1 MGKVVKTV
9 LKVAAVAA
17 IAYFAPPLAGAAL
30 GSVGVSSALAT
41 TALSS
46 AIGAGMGELSG
57 VGWKAGLLSGG
68 LGGASSSGLFGG
80 APAAAGAGA
89 APTTAGAAGVPAA
102 GTAGAALPGVEAY
115 MASPGFTSAAGAEAA
130 AAGVGGA
137 AAAPQ
142 TIGQALS
149 GAAAKP
155 TSVLTGGIS
164 NITKGLGGAV
174 NAVGLGGVAGGLN
187 LGAVAP
193 GLVAAG
199 LTSTPGAAIT
209 RAQQAELARA
219 QGVNAAVTQQRI
231 DEANKLIG
239 EAAYYDPEYMARQAA
254 EAAKI
259 RGGIQE
265 TEGTRGLTGERLAA
279 ERRRYRLGTARSA
292 GSAYQQ
298 GYGTGVSART
308 QTRQAGIQS
317 LPTSFPTTSAES
329 SAALRDRYMADEAR
343 RSQEAGLAALFGQA
357 LNRPTTT

>member
-1 MGKVVKTV
+1 M
-9 LKVAAVAA
+9 
-17 IAYFAPPLAGAAL
+17 
-30 GSVGVSSALAT
+30 
-41 TALSS
+41 
-46 AIGAGMGELSG
+46 
-57 VGWKAGLLSGG
+57 
-68 LGGASSSGLFGG
+68 
-80 APAAAGAGA
+80 
-89 APTTAGAAGVPAA
+89 
-102 GTAGAALPGVEAY
+102 
-115 MASPGFTSAAGAEAA
+115 
-130 AAGVGGA
+130 
-137 AAAPQ
+137 
-142 TIGQALS
+142 
-149 GAAAKP
+149 
-155 TSVLTGGIS
+155 
-164 NITKGLGGAV
+164 GAV
-174 NAVGLGGVAGGLN
+174 GAGGLN

-219 QGVNAAVTQQRI
+219 QNVNAAITQQRL
-231 DEANKLIG
+231 DQANKLID

-279 ERRRYRLGTARSA
+279 ERRRYRLGTARTA

-317 LPTSFPTTSAES
+317 IPTNYPTTTGES
-329 SAALRDRYMADEAR
+329 STTLANKFMADEAR

>member
-17 IAYFAPPLAGAAL
+17 ISYFAPPLAASAL

-57 VGWKAGLLSGG
+57 VGWKAGVLAGG
-68 LGGASSSGLFGG
+68 LGGANSSGLFGG
-80 APAAAGAGA
+80 AAPAAGTTGA
-89 APTTAGAAGVPAA
+89 APATAGAAGVPAA

-115 MASPGFTSAAGAEAA
+115 MATPGFTTAAAGEAA
-130 AAGVGGA
+130 AAGATGA

-149 GAAAKP
+149 GAAARP

-164 NITKGLGGAV
+164 NITKGLSGAMGAV
-174 NAVGLGGVAGGLN
+174 GAGGLN

-219 QGVNAAVTQQRI
+219 QNVNAAITQQRLDQANRLI
-231 DEANKLIG
+231 D

-279 ERRRYRLGTARSA
+279 ERRRYRLGTARTA

-317 LPTSFPTTSAES
+317 IPTNYPTTTGES
-329 SAALRDRYMADEAR
+329 STTLANKFMADEAR

>member
-1 MGKVVKTV
+1 M
-9 LKVAAVAA
+9 
-17 IAYFAPPLAGAAL
+17 
-30 GSVGVSSALAT
+30 
-41 TALSS
+41 
-46 AIGAGMGELSG
+46 
-57 VGWKAGLLSGG
+57 
-68 LGGASSSGLFGG
+68 
-80 APAAAGAGA
+80 
-89 APTTAGAAGVPAA
+89 
-102 GTAGAALPGVEAY
+102 
-115 MASPGFTSAAGAEAA
+115 
-130 AAGVGGA
+130 
-137 AAAPQ
+137 
-142 TIGQALS
+142 
-149 GAAAKP
+149 
-155 TSVLTGGIS
+155 
-164 NITKGLGGAV
+164 GAV
-174 NAVGLGGVAGGLN
+174 GAGGLN

-219 QGVNAAVTQQRI
+219 QNVNAALTQQRLDQANRLI
-231 DEANKLIG
+231 D

-279 ERRRYRLGTARSA
+279 ERRRYRLGTARTA

-317 LPTSFPTTSAES
+317 IPTNYPTTTGES
-329 SAALRDRYMADEAR
+329 STTLANKFMADEAR